1 MLNLNYPLS
10 KNGEWLE
17 FDFQDKKEIAK
28 VARNIPEGEDWL
40 KELNESN
47 KNNLKIAITPDYLHV
62 RGSLIYHQN
71 SQKENE
77 YKVFHFYTC
86 KDFFIT
92 VGLEMNDLKQKNKML
107 HRMQSSRNGVENF
120 CILLSEITNRFL
132 VRIDDFEVQLK
143 NIVGKLQRNNN
154 KNKLD
159 QIFRYRQK
167 LITSKSL
174 LIPMEELINA
184 IEETFLNEV
193 VETLEFNRVRLRI
206 KRAMTLVQHYQEEME
221 TLLHLEEA
229 ISSYRGNEI
238 MKTLTVITTIFTPVM
253 ALGALWGMN
262 FKHMP
267 ELEWKFGYLGSLIL
281 IFVSTIAIY
290 FYLRFRGWT
299 GGILKERKKKSL
311 F

>member
-17 FDFQDKKEIAK
+17 FDFQDKKEIAR

-40 KELNESN
+40 KEINESN

-193 VETLEFNRVRLRI
+193 VKTLEFNRVRLRI

-290 FYLRFRGWT
+290 FYLKFRGWT

>member
-1 MLNLNYPLS
+1 MNYPLS

-17 FDFQDKKEIAK
+17 FDFQDKKEIAR

-40 KELNESN
+40 KEINESN

-193 VETLEFNRVRLRI
+193 VKTLEFNRVRLRI

-290 FYLRFRGWT
+290 FYLKFRGWT

>member
-1 MLNLNYPLS
+1 MDYPLN
-10 KNGEWLE
+10 KNEEWLE
-17 FDFQDKKEIAK
+17 FDFQDKKEISEIAN
-28 VARNIPEGEDWL
+28 NIPEGEDWL
-40 KELNESN
+40 KEINESN

-92 VGLEMNDLKQKNKML
+92 VGLEMNESKQKNQML
-107 HRMQSSRNGVENF
+107 HRMQSSGNGVENF

-132 VRIDDFEVQLK
+132 IRIDDFEVQLK

-159 QIFRYRQK
+159 QIFRYRQE

-184 IEETFLNEV
+184 IEETFLNQV
-193 VETLEFNRVRLRI
+193 VKTLEFNRARLRI

>member
-1 MLNLNYPLS
+1 MNYPLS

-40 KELNESN
+40 KEINESN
-47 KNNLKIAITPDYLHV
+47 KNNLKIAITSDYLHV

-184 IEETFLNEV
+184 IEEKFLNEV
-193 VETLEFNRVRLRI
+193 VKTLEFNRVRLRI

-290 FYLRFRGWT
+290 FYLKFRGWT

>member
-40 KELNESN
+40 KEINESN

-159 QIFRYRQK
+159 QIFQYRQK

-193 VETLEFNRVRLRI
+193 VKTLEFNRVRLRI

-290 FYLRFRGWT
+290 FYLKFRGWT

>member
-1 MLNLNYPLS
+1 MLALNYPHNE
-10 KNGEWLE
+10 NGAWLE
-17 FDFQDKKEIAK
+17 FGFGDEKEIEKIAK
-28 VARNIPEGEDWL
+28 NIPEGKDWL
-40 KELNESN
+40 KEINESN
-47 KNNLKIAITPDYLHV
+47 ENNLKIAITPDYLHV

-71 SQKENE
+71 SQKEDE

-92 VGLEMNDLKQKNKML
+92 VGLEVGELKQKNQML
-107 HRMQSSRNGVENF
+107 HRMQLSRNGVENF

-132 VRIDDFEVQLK
+132 IRIDDFEVKLK
-143 NIVGKLQRNNN
+143 NIVGKLQKNNN
-154 KNKLD
+154 KNKLN
-159 QIFRYRQK
+159 QIFRYRQE

-184 IEETFLNEV
+184 IEETFLNQV
-193 VETLEFNRVRLRI
+193 TKTSEFNRARLRI
-206 KRAMTLVQHYQEEME
+206 KRAMTLVKHYQEEME

-229 ISSYRGNEI
+229 IFSYRGNEI
-238 MKTLTVITTIFTPVM
+238 MKALTVITTIFTPVM

-299 GGILKERKKKSL
+299 GGILKGRKKKSL

>member
-1 MLNLNYPLS
+1 MLTLNYPHN
-10 KNGEWLE
+10 KNGAWLE
-17 FDFQDKKEIAK
+17 FGCEDEKEIEKIAK
-28 VARNIPEGEDWL
+28 NIPEGEDWL
-40 KELNESN
+40 KEINESN
-47 KNNLKIAITPDYLHV
+47 ENNLKIAITPDYLHV

-71 SQKENE
+71 SQKEDE

-92 VGLEMNDLKQKNKML
+92 VGLEVGELKQKNQML
-107 HRMQSSRNGVENF
+107 HRMQLSRNGVENF

-132 VRIDDFEVQLK
+132 IRIDDFEVKLK
-143 NIVGKLQRNNN
+143 NIVGKLQKNNN
-154 KNKLD
+154 KNKLN
-159 QIFRYRQK
+159 QIFRYRQE

-184 IEETFLNEV
+184 IEETFLNQV
-193 VETLEFNRVRLRI
+193 TKTSEFNRARLRI
-206 KRAMTLVQHYQEEME
+206 KRAMTLVKHYQEEME

-229 ISSYRGNEI
+229 VFSYRGNEI
-238 MKTLTVITTIFTPVM
+238 MKALTVITTIFTPVM

-299 GGILKERKKKSL
+299 GGILKGRKKKPL

>member
-17 FDFQDKKEIAK
+17 FDFQDKKKIAK

-40 KELNESN
+40 KEINESN
-47 KNNLKIAITPDYLHV
+47 KNNLKIAITSDYLHV

-193 VETLEFNRVRLRI
+193 VKTLEFNRVRLRI

-290 FYLRFRGWT
+290 FYLKFRGWT

>member
-1 MLNLNYPLS
+1 MNYPLS

-40 KELNESN
+40 KEINESN
-47 KNNLKIAITPDYLHV
+47 KNNLKIAITSDYLHV

-193 VETLEFNRVRLRI
+193 VKTLEFNRVRLRI

-290 FYLRFRGWT
+290 FYLKFRGWT

>member
-17 FDFQDKKEIAK
+17 FDFQDKKEIEK

-40 KELNESN
+40 KEINESN

-120 CILLSEITNRFL
+120 CILLGEITNRFL

-193 VETLEFNRVRLRI
+193 VKTLEFNRVRLRI

-290 FYLRFRGWT
+290 FYLKFRGWT

>member
-1 MLNLNYPLS
+1 MNYPLS

-17 FDFQDKKEIAK
+17 FDFQDKKKIAK

-40 KELNESN
+40 KEINESN
-47 KNNLKIAITPDYLHV
+47 KNNLKIAITSDYLHV

-193 VETLEFNRVRLRI
+193 VKTLEFNRVRLRI

-290 FYLRFRGWT
+290 FYLKFRGWT

>member
-1 MLNLNYPLS
+1 VLTLEYSFN

-17 FDFQDKKEIAK
+17 FDFEDEKEIAK
-28 VARNIPEGEDWL
+28 IAKHIPEGEDWL
-40 KELNESN
+40 KEINEYN
-47 KNNLKIAITPDYLHV
+47 ENHLKIAITPDHLHV

-71 SQKENE
+71 SQKEND

-86 KDFFIT
+86 EDFFIT
-92 VGLEMNDLKQKNKML
+92 VGLELDELKQKNQIL
-107 HRMQSSRNGVENF
+107 HRMQLSRNGVENF

-132 VRIDDFEVQLK
+132 IRIDDFEVKLK
-143 NIVGKLQRNNN
+143 NMVGELQKNNN
-154 KNKLD
+154 KNKLN
-159 QIFRYRQK
+159 QIFQYRRE

-174 LIPMEELINA
+174 LIPVEELINA
-184 IEETFLNEV
+184 IEETFLEQV
-193 VETLEFNRVRLRI
+193 VKTLEFNRARLRI
-206 KRAMTLVQHYQEEME
+206 KRAMTLVQHYRREIE
-221 TLLHLEEA
+221 TLIHLEEV
-229 ISSYRGNEI
+229 IFSYRGNEI

-281 IFVSTIAIY
+281 IFVSTIALY
-290 FYLRFRGWT
+290 FYLKFRGWT
-299 GGILKERKKKSL
+299 GGILKGRNKKSL

>member
-1 MLNLNYPLS
+1 MNYPLS

-40 KELNESN
+40 KEINESN

-193 VETLEFNRVRLRI
+193 VKTLEFNRVRLRI

-290 FYLRFRGWT
+290 FYLKFRGWT

>member
-1 MLNLNYPLS
+1 MLALNYPHN
-10 KNGEWLE
+10 KNGVWLE
-17 FDFQDKKEIAK
+17 FGFGDEKEIEKIAK
-28 VARNIPEGEDWL
+28 NIPEGEDWL
-40 KELNESN
+40 KEITESN
-47 KNNLKIAITPDYLHV
+47 ENNLKIAITPDYLHV

-71 SQKENE
+71 SQKEDE

-86 KDFFIT
+86 KGFFIT
-92 VGLEMNDLKQKNKML
+92 VGLEVGELKQKNQML
-107 HRMQSSRNGVENF
+107 HRMQLSRNGVENF
-120 CILLSEITNRFL
+120 CILLSEITNHFL
-132 VRIDDFEVQLK
+132 IRIDDFEVKLK
-143 NIVGKLQRNNN
+143 NIVGKLQKNNN
-154 KNKLD
+154 KNKLN
-159 QIFRYRQK
+159 QIFRYRQE

-184 IEETFLNEV
+184 IEETFLNQV
-193 VETLEFNRVRLRI
+193 TKTSEFNRARLRI
-206 KRAMTLVQHYQEEME
+206 KRVMTLVKHYQEEME

-229 ISSYRGNEI
+229 IFSYRGNEI
-238 MKTLTVITTIFTPVM
+238 MKALTVITTIFTPVM

-299 GGILKERKKKSL
+299 GGILKGRKKKSL

>member
-1 MLNLNYPLS
+1 MNYPLS

-40 KELNESN
+40 KEINESN

-159 QIFRYRQK
+159 QIFQYRQK

-193 VETLEFNRVRLRI
+193 VKTLEFNRVRLRI

-290 FYLRFRGWT
+290 FYLKFRGWT

>member
-1 MLNLNYPLS
+1 MNYPLS

-17 FDFQDKKEIAK
+17 FDFQDKKEIEK

-40 KELNESN
+40 KEINESN

-107 HRMQSSRNGVENF
+107 HRMQSSGNGVENF

-193 VETLEFNRVRLRI
+193 VKTLEFNRVRLRI

-290 FYLRFRGWT
+290 FYLKFRGWT

>member
-1 MLNLNYPLS
+1 MNYPHN
-10 KNGEWLE
+10 KNGVWLE
-17 FDFQDKKEIAK
+17 FGFGDEKEIEKIAK
-28 VARNIPEGEDWL
+28 NIPEGEDWL
-40 KELNESN
+40 KEITESN
-47 KNNLKIAITPDYLHV
+47 ENNLKIAITPDYLHV

-71 SQKENE
+71 SQKEDE

-86 KDFFIT
+86 KGFFIT
-92 VGLEMNDLKQKNKML
+92 VGLEVGELKQKNQML
-107 HRMQSSRNGVENF
+107 HRMQLSRNGVENF
-120 CILLSEITNRFL
+120 CILLSEITNHFL
-132 VRIDDFEVQLK
+132 IRIDDFEVKLK
-143 NIVGKLQRNNN
+143 NIVGKLQKNNN
-154 KNKLD
+154 KNKLN
-159 QIFRYRQK
+159 QIFRYRQE

-184 IEETFLNEV
+184 IEETFLNQV
-193 VETLEFNRVRLRI
+193 TKTSEFNRARLRI
-206 KRAMTLVQHYQEEME
+206 KRVMTLVKHYQEEME

-229 ISSYRGNEI
+229 IFSYRGNEI
-238 MKTLTVITTIFTPVM
+238 MKALTVITTIFTPVM

-299 GGILKERKKKSL
+299 GGILKGRKKKSL

>member
-1 MLNLNYPLS
+1 MNYPLS

>member
-1 MLNLNYPLS
+1 
-10 KNGEWLE
+10 
-17 FDFQDKKEIAK
+17 
-28 VARNIPEGEDWL
+28 
-40 KELNESN
+40 
-47 KNNLKIAITPDYLHV
+47 
-62 RGSLIYHQN
+62 
-71 SQKENE
+71 
-77 YKVFHFYTC
+77 
-86 KDFFIT
+86 
-92 VGLEMNDLKQKNKML
+92 
-107 HRMQSSRNGVENF
+107 
-120 CILLSEITNRFL
+120 ILLSEITNRFL

-159 QIFRYRQK
+159 QIFQYRQK

-193 VETLEFNRVRLRI
+193 VKTLEFNRVRLRI

-290 FYLRFRGWT
+290 FYLKFRGWT

>member
-40 KELNESN
+40 KEINESN
-47 KNNLKIAITPDYLHV
+47 KNNLKIAITSDYLHV

-193 VETLEFNRVRLRI
+193 VKTLEFNRVRLRI

-290 FYLRFRGWT
+290 FYLKFRGWT

>member
-1 MLNLNYPLS
+1 MLALNYPHN
-10 KNGEWLE
+10 KNGAWLE
-17 FDFQDKKEIAK
+17 FGFGDEKEIKKIAK
-28 VARNIPEGEDWL
+28 NIPEGEDWL
-40 KELNESN
+40 KEINESN
-47 KNNLKIAITPDYLHV
+47 ENNLKIAITPDYLHV

-71 SQKENE
+71 SQKEDE

-92 VGLEMNDLKQKNKML
+92 VGLELDELKQKSQML
-107 HRMQSSRNGVENF
+107 HCMQLSRNGVENF

-132 VRIDDFEVQLK
+132 IRIDDFEVKLK
-143 NIVGKLQRNNN
+143 NIVGKLQKNNN
-154 KNKLD
+154 KNKLN
-159 QIFRYRQK
+159 QIFRYRQE

-184 IEETFLNEV
+184 IEETFLNQV
-193 VETLEFNRVRLRI
+193 TKTSEFNRARLRI
-206 KRAMTLVQHYQEEME
+206 KRAMTLVKHYQEEME

-229 ISSYRGNEI
+229 IFSYRGNEI
-238 MKTLTVITTIFTPVM
+238 MKALTVITTIFTPVM

-299 GGILKERKKKSL
+299 GGILKGRKKKSL